1 MKKAIHEIAADI
13 LAENKRAMTAEEIY
27 NVIVERGLYEFK
39 AKSPKSVLRSQL
51 RRHSADARTKD
62 SPVPPTF
69 KISVDGLFSLS

>member
-13 LAENKRAMTAEEIY
+13 LSENKRAMSAEEIY

-51 RRHSADARTKD
+51 RRHSANVKSTD
-62 SPVPPTF
+62 SPANPIF
-69 KISVDGLFSLS
+69 KISADGQFSLA